1 MVLPSSYKHE
11 PGGSRNLHQI
21 SEGKTGFLYS
31 YPLSGTPLP
40 PLLDTS
46 FSFKTTFLSAYVT
59 HDGFTTL

>member
-11 PGGSRNLHQI
+11 PGSRNVQQI
-21 SEGKTGFLYS
+21 SEGKLVS
-31 YPLSGTPLP
+31 YILIALSGTPLP
-40 PLLDTS
+40 HSLDTS